1 MKIYSCIEDFYSFSP
16 CVFSLGFFDGV
27 HLGHKKLINYLLKQT
42 KKEKYTS
49 VLLTFNPHPKEVLN
63 PKQKIFYLNTL
74 SEKICHLKQT
84 GIEHL
89 IIHPFT
95 TKFSQMNIQNFLK
108 NKLLSSIKIEI
119 FIIGYDFHVGKNRIH
134 AYNNLQY
141 CSKLYGFTLKQIN
154 PYKIQNTIICS
165 TNIRQSI
172 LNGDIKWSNQAL
184 GYSYSLSGYV
194 IKGNGIG
201 RKILTY
207 PTANIQ
213 ITNNKILPKKGVY
226 AVNVLFLETIYQGI
240 MNIGTSPTI
249 NINNKK
255 IKIEVHIFNFCK
267 ILYGKIINLFIIEMI
282 REEKKFNSIQEL
294 KTQIKLD
301 QITAKS
307 VLKFQSS

>member
-27 HLGHKKLINYLLKQT
+27 HLGHKKLINYLLKKT
-42 KKEKYTS
+42 KQQKYTS
-49 VLLTFNPHPKEVLN
+49 VLLTFNPHPKEILN
-63 PKQKIFYLNTL
+63 PKQKVFYLNTL
-74 SEKICHLKQT
+74 SEKISYLKKT

-95 TKFSQMNIQNFLK
+95 KTFAQTNMQDFFKK
-108 NKLLSSIKIEI
+108 KLLSSIRISI
-119 FIIGYDFHVGKNRIH
+119 FIIGYDFHLGKNRIN
-134 AYNNLQY
+134 AYNNLKY
-141 CSKLYGFTLKQIN
+141 CSKLYGFQLKQIN
-154 PYKIQNTIICS
+154 PYKIKNKIICS

-172 LNGDIKWSNQAL
+172 LKGDIMWSNTAL

-213 ITNNKILPKKGVY
+213 INNKKILPKKGVY
-226 AVNVLFLETIYQGI
+226 AVNVLILEKIYQGI

-249 NINNKK
+249 NINNKQ
-255 IKIEVHIFNFCK
+255 IKIEVHIFNFCT
-267 ILYGKIINLFIIEMI
+267 ILYGKKINIFIIQMI

-294 KTQIKLD
+294 QTQIKFD
-301 QITAKS
+301 QIKAKFF
-307 VLKFQSS
+307 LKKK